1 MSISFFKKFFDYADP
16 AGLRIAKDTGFYRLI
31 YSGGDL

>member
-1 MSISFFKKFFDYADP
+1 MSITFFKIFFGKADP

>member
-1 MSISFFKKFFDYADP
+1 MSITFFKKFFRYANP

-31 YSGGDL
+31 YSGGDP